1 MFQSIIRT
9 AKNAA
14 NMEQI
19 YLQLSFRT
27 AMLATVETLQHL
39 CNREKDC
46 YFTKVTFISIKFFL
60 SLNLTC
66 KLKIHQLSN
75 KESHDHVKY
84 LKTTIEPTKINNKR
98 LTPVSSL

>member
-1 MFQSIIRT
+1 MQQTWKRF
-9 AKNAA
+9 
-14 NMEQI
+14 I
-19 YLQLSFRT
+19 YNYPVGQRCLLPLKLYST
-27 AMLATVETLQHL
+27 CAT
-39 CNREKDC
+39 EKKES
-46 YFTKVTFISIKFFL
+46 YFHINEVFL

-84 LKTTIEPTKINNKR
+84 LKTTIVPTKINNKR

>member
-1 MFQSIIRT
+1 MQQTWKRF
-9 AKNAA
+9 
-14 NMEQI
+14 I
-19 YLQLSFRT
+19 YNYPVGQRCLLPLKLYNT
-27 AMLATVETLQHL
+27 CATEK
-39 CNREKDC
+39 KDC

-84 LKTTIEPTKINNKR
+84 LKTTIVPMKINNKR

>member
-1 MFQSIIRT
+1 MLPSIIRT

-14 NMEQI
+14 NMEEI
-19 YLQLSFRT
+19 YLQLAFRT

-39 CNREKDC
+39 
-46 YFTKVTFISIKFFL
+46 SFFL

-84 LKTTIEPTKINNKR
+84 LKTTIVPMKINNKR